1 MYKMK
6 GFKMKYL
13 KFELFMILN
22 SPTENFLESF
32 LEYHLYIQQAI
43 LMHLRDLQKFIKF
56 VKDE

>member
-13 KFELFMILN
+13 KFDLFMILN

-43 LMHLRDLQKFIKF
+43 LMHLRDLQKL
-56 VKDE
+56 